1 MLNHYTIGATKRF
14 VDDLDTSLRSIVLI
28 RKVLLTNIYIAILR
42 LYFMIKAILID
53 LDGTLIDS
61 IPLVTKSLERTIKH
75 FGFSCSKQKLREL
88 SQLHSR
94 DIAYYFMDKNKAHF
108 NPHDFVNFRRKTFL
122 AMLKKNQK
130 QWFSDAKPF
139 IKKMSKKYK
148 LAIVTGSRW
157 IFIDA
162 IFDVGIK
169 HHLKVIIT
177 SDDVK
182 YKKPDIEPVEKGMGK
197 VRAKKDE
204 VLFIGDSTQDGLMC
218 QRFGISFI
226 GKTTGISTKFQLKKY
241 NPVFIAKNFS
251 EIEKFLGG

>member
-1 MLNHYTIGATKRF
+1 M
-14 VDDLDTSLRSIVLI
+14 VV
-28 RKVLLTNIYIAILR
+28 
-42 LYFMIKAILID
+42 KAILMD

-61 IPLVTKSLERTIKH
+61 IPLILKSVEQTIKH
-75 FGFSCSKQKLREL
+75 FGFKCSKQKLREL

-94 DIAYYFMDKNKAHF
+94 DIAYYFMDKNKVNF
-108 NPHDFVNFRRKTFL
+108 NPHEFVNYRRDTFL
-122 AMLKKNQK
+122 LMLEKKNK
-130 QWFSDAKPF
+130 QWFKDAKPF

-162 IFDVGIK
+162 VFDAGTK
-169 HHLKVIIT
+169 HHLKAIIT

-182 YKKPDIEPVEKGMGK
+182 HKKPDIEPIEMGLGK

-218 QRFGISFI
+218 QRANIRFI
-226 GKTTGISTKFQLKKY
+226 GKCTGISTRFQLKKY
-241 NPVFIAKNFS
+241 HPVFIGKNFS
-251 EIEKFLGG
+251 EIERFVSSLD

>member
-1 MLNHYTIGATKRF
+1 M
-14 VDDLDTSLRSIVLI
+14 VV
-28 RKVLLTNIYIAILR
+28 
-42 LYFMIKAILID
+42 KAILMD

-61 IPLVTKSLERTIKH
+61 IPLILASVEKTVKH

-94 DIAYYFMDKNKAHF
+94 DIAYYFMDQNKSSF
-108 NPHDFVNFRRKTFL
+108 NPHDFVNYRRDTFL
-122 AMLKKNQK
+122 SMLKKKNK
-130 QWFSDAKPF
+130 QWFTDAKPF

-162 IFDVGIK
+162 VFDAGTK
-169 HHLKVIIT
+169 HHLKAIIT

-182 YKKPDIEPVEKGMGK
+182 HKKPDIEPVERGLGK

-204 VLFIGDSTQDGLMC
+204 VIFIGDSTQDGLMC
-218 QRFGISFI
+218 QRANIKFI

-241 NPVFIAKNFS
+241 DPIFIAKNFN
-251 EIEKFLGG
+251 EIEKFISSL